1 LFPTVFFLHTKIVSI
16 TFLITGSKQELAKIK
31 TKIELE
37 KKENEEEL
45 AKTRADFS
53 KSVSELS
60 TDLNGISLLF

>member
-1 LFPTVFFLHTKIVSI
+1 LFQLRSLLV
-16 TFLITGSKQELAKIK
+16 ITGSKQELAKIK

>member
-1 LFPTVFFLHTKIVSI
+1 LFQLRSLLV
-16 TFLITGSKQELAKIK
+16 ITGSKQELAKIK

-37 KKENEEEL
+37 KKENKEEL

-60 TDLNGISLLF
+60 TDLNGT

>member
-1 LFPTVFFLHTKIVSI
+1 LFQLRSLLV
-16 TFLITGSKQELAKIK
+16 ITGSKQELAKIK

-37 KKENEEEL
+37 KKENKEEL